1 LEGSAFATYPQR
13 ENFILAAAFWRS
25 QGMPEADLYAA
36 ARSFHVGRHRITRVA
51 TIDEVTYWNDSKGTN
66 FHAVEAAL
74 SAFKKPVV
82 LIAGGRS
89 KGGDTA
95 GFVNRIAPRLI
106 HAMLIG
112 ETAAEL
118 GAACEAIGLPHSFCA
133 SLEDAVRTAAS
144 VAPAGG
150 DVILSPGF
158 SSFDMFLNYEDRGNR
173 FEKAVNELHAAR
185 V

>member
-1 LEGSAFATYPQR
+1 
-13 ENFILAAAFWRS
+13 
-25 QGMPEADLYAA
+25 
-36 ARSFHVGRHRITRVA
+36 
-51 TIDEVTYWNDSKGTN
+51 
-66 FHAVEAAL
+66 
-74 SAFKKPVV
+74 
-82 LIAGGRS
+82 
-89 KGGDTA
+89 
-95 GFVNRIAPRLI
+95 
-106 HAMLIG
+106 MLIG